1 MAFDLCREYLPPP
14 PPLNLLSK
22 LGDDPLVV
30 ILIRLPNPRSSCLSK
45 TVCKSWRT
53 LISDPSFDRH
63 FISHHQTSSFREIL
77 FVCNP
82 FRLDRSLKHMIVS
95 HALWYAMGQGGATLA
110 VSQGALHIVV
120 FEVEGKLE
128 IVFLKF
134 TDPLDGRIYSCNLR
148 SGMGEL

>member
-1 MAFDLCREYLPPP
+1 MAFDLCRGYLPPP

-53 LISDPSFDRH
+53 LISDPSFDRR
-63 FISHHQTSSFREIL
+63 FISHHQT
-77 FVCNP
+77 
-82 FRLDRSLKHMIVS
+82 RSLKHMIVS

-120 FEVEGKLE
+120 FEVEEKLE

-148 SGMGEL
+148 SRMGEL